1 MVIFAVEK
9 IMIMNKQLLTFLLGV
24 ILCVQLSAQNNFE
37 KGYIIN
43 NDGSKVEGLI
53 KNMDWN
59 RSPIQIEFK
68 QDNSAVSK
76 LVGID
81 AIKEFEVDGKAKYVR
96 SEVEIDMSSDDTSS
110 LDDEEKP
117 SYTKKTVLLK
127 VIVEG
132 EYTLY
137 GYSNENI
144 KRFFYQKEDTKEPL
158 VFKRY
163 MISGSSIAK
172 NNTYIK
178 QLQALSNC
186 ENVKA
191 SQISGLEYRES
202 DLRDLF
208 IKFNSCKNADYKS
221 FEEKEKKSF
230 FHVSLRPGANFSSLE
245 ITNQKKADIF
255 SSDFGSQTNFRIGV
269 ELEYVMPFNNNKW
282 AIILEPTYQYFKKTE
297 KDVPTTTI
305 LGETVSNKATVKY
318 SSVEIPVGVRYYA
331 FLSEKSKLFFNA
343 SFIFDIPVGESEA
356 VFQRYQFADEKIKIG
371 SAANFGF
378 GVGYKYNDRFSV
390 EFNMHTKRSIF
401 EDDSSTY
408 SADYKNFSVILG
420 YTLF

>member
-1 MVIFAVEK
+1 
-9 IMIMNKQLLTFLLGV
+9 MNKHLLTFLLGV

-43 NDGSKVEGLI
+43 NDGSRVEGLI

-59 RSPIQIEFK
+59 RSPSQIEFK
-68 QDNSAVSK
+68 QDNSASSK
-76 LVGID
+76 LLSID

-96 SEVEIDMSSDDTSS
+96 SEVDIDMSSDDTSS

-117 SYTKKTVLLK
+117 SFTKKTALLR

-137 GYSNENI
+137 GYNNENI
-144 KRFFYQKEDTKEPL
+144 KRFFYQKDDKKEPL

-186 ENVKA
+186 ENIKA

-202 DLRDLF
+202 DLRDIF
-208 IKFNSCKNADYKS
+208 VKFNSCKNADYKS
-221 FEEKEKKSF
+221 FEKKSLNSF
-230 FHVSLRPGANFSSLE
+230 FHVSVRPGVNFSSLDLTNGRGTE
-245 ITNQKKADIF
+245 IF
-255 SSDFGSQTNFRIGV
+255 GSDFGSQTNFRIGV
-269 ELEYVMPFNNNKW
+269 EVEYVMPFNNNKW
-282 AIILEPTYQYFKKTE
+282 AIMIEPTYQYFKKTE

-305 LGETVSNKATVKY
+305 LGETVPNKATVKY
-318 SSVEIPVGVRYYA
+318 SSIEVPIGVRYYA
-331 FLSEKSKLFFNA
+331 FLNKTSKLFFNA
-343 SFIFDIPVGESEA
+343 SFIFDVPVGESEA
-356 VFQRYQFADEKIKIG
+356 VFERYQFATEKVKIK
-371 SAANFGF
+371 SATNFGF
-378 GVGYKYNDRFSV
+378 GVGYKYKDRYSV
-390 EFNMHTKRSIF
+390 ELNMHTKRSLL
-401 EDDSSTY
+401 EGESDVRNS
-408 SADYKNFSVILG
+408 DYKNFSIIFG

>member
-1 MVIFAVEK
+1 
-9 IMIMNKQLLTFLLGV
+9 MNKHLLTFLFGV

-37 KGYIIN
+37 KGYVIN

-59 RSPIQIEFK
+59 RSPSQIEFK
-68 QDNSAVSK
+68 QDNSASSK
-76 LVGID
+76 LLSVD
-81 AIKEFEVDGKAKYVR
+81 VIKEFEVEGKAKYVR
-96 SEVEIDMSSDDTSS
+96 SEVDIDMSSDDINS
-110 LDDEEKP
+110 LDDDEKP
-117 SYTKKTVLLK
+117 SFTKKTAFLK

-137 GYSNENI
+137 GYSNENV
-144 KRFFYQKEDTKEPL
+144 KRFFYQQEGKTEPL

-163 MISGSSIAK
+163 MISGSNVAK
-172 NNTYIK
+172 NNTYMR

-186 ENVKA
+186 ENIKA

-202 DLRDLF
+202 DLKDIF
-208 IKFNSCKNADYKS
+208 IKFNTCKNGDYKS
-221 FEEKEKKSF
+221 FEKKTSNSF
-230 FHVSLRPGANFSSLE
+230 FHVSVRPGVNFSSLDL
-245 ITNQKKADIF
+245 TNGKGADIF
-255 SSDFGSQTNFRIGV
+255 GSDFGSQTNFRIGV

-305 LGETVSNKATVKY
+305 LGETVANRASIKY
-318 SSVEIPVGVRYYA
+318 SSIEVPIGVRYYA
-331 FLSEKSKLFFNA
+331 FLNEKSKFFFNA
-343 SFIFDIPVGESEA
+343 SFIFDVPVGESEA
-356 VFQRYQFADEKIKIG
+356 VFERYQFAAEKIKIG
-371 SAANFGF
+371 SSTNFGF

-390 EFNMHTKRSIF
+390 ELNMHTKRNLFGS
-401 EDDSSTY
+401 DSSVRT
-408 SADYKNFSVILG
+408 ADYKNFSVILG

>member
-1 MVIFAVEK
+1 MAIFAVEK
-9 IMIMNKQLLTFLLGV
+9 RMIMNKHLLTFLLGV

-43 NDGSKVEGLI
+43 NDGSKIEGLI

-59 RSPIQIEFK
+59 RSPSQIEFK
-68 QDNSAVSK
+68 QDNNASSK
-76 LVGID
+76 LIGID
-81 AIKEFEVDGKAKYVR
+81 VIKEFEVDGKAKYVR

-110 LDDEEKP
+110 LDDDEKP
-117 SYTKKTVLLK
+117 SFTKKTAFLK

-144 KRFFYQKEDTKEPL
+144 KRFFYQKEDKKEPL

-172 NNTYIK
+172 NNTFIK
-178 QLQALSNC
+178 QLQALSDC
-186 ENVKA
+186 DHIKA
-191 SQISGLEYRES
+191 SQVSGLEYRES
-202 DLRDLF
+202 DLRDIF

-221 FEEKEKKSF
+221 FEKKLQKSF
-230 FHVSLRPGANFSSLE
+230 FHVSLRPGVNFSSLD
-245 ITNQKKADIF
+245 ITNEKRADIF
-255 SSDFGSQTNFRIGV
+255 GSDFGSQTNFRIGV

-305 LGETVSNKATVKY
+305 LGETVSNRASVQY
-318 SSVEIPVGVRYYA
+318 SSIEVPIGVRYYA
-331 FLSEKSKLFFNA
+331 FLNEKSKFFFNA
-343 SFIFDIPVGESEA
+343 SFIFDVPVGESEA

-371 SAANFGF
+371 SATNFGF

-401 EDDSSTY
+401 ENESSTY